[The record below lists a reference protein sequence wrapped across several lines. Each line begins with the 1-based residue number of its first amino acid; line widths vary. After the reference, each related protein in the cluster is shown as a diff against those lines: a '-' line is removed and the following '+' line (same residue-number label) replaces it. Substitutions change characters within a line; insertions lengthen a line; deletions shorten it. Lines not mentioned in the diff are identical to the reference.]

1 MKKLL
6 SLTTLLVVSSTAVA
20 GFNGGNQ
27 AQMGGFSG
35 GNAAQISTVAQALN
49 AAYDDMPIQLTGK
62 IINQISGDKFVFQD
76 KTGQITIEID
86 DDHDVWQGQNVS
98 PNDTITIY
106 GKVDKETF
114 KPNKVDVYRI
124 QKH

>member
-6 SLTTLLVVSSTAVA
+6 SLAALLVVSSTAVA
-20 GFNGGNQ
+20 GFNGNTQQ
-27 AQMGGFSG
+27 AGGFTG
-35 GNAAQISTVAQALN
+35 GSAGQVSTVAQALK
-49 AAYDDMPIQLTGK
+49 ASYDDMPIQLTGK
-62 IINQISGDKFVFQD
+62 IVSQISGDKFIFQD

-86 DDHDVWQGQNVS
+86 DDHDVWQGQNIS
-98 PNDTITIY
+98 PNDTVTIY

-114 KPNKVDVYRI
+114 KPNKVDVYRV

>member
-6 SLTTLLVVSSTAVA
+6 TLVSVLAISSCAVA

-27 AQMGGFSG
+27 AGGFNG
-35 GNAAQISTVAQALN
+35 GSAGQSSTVAQALK
-49 AAYDDMPIQLTGK
+49 ASHDDMPIQLTGK
-62 IINQISGDKFVFQD
+62 IVSQLSGDKFIFQD

-86 DDHDVWQGQNVS
+86 DDHDVWQGQNIS
-98 PNDTITIY
+98 PNDTVTIY

-114 KPNKVDVYRI
+114 KPNKVDVYRV

>member
-6 SLTTLLVVSSTAVA
+6 TLATLLTISSTALA
-20 GFNGGNQ
+20 GFQGSNQ
-27 AQMGGFSG
+27 QGGFSG
-35 GNAAQISTVAQALN
+35 GSAGQAATVAQALK
-49 AAYDDMPIQLTGK
+49 ASYDDMPIQLTGK
-62 IINQISGDKFVFQD
+62 IVSQISGDKFIFQD

-86 DDHDVWQGQNVS
+86 DDHDVWQGQNVT
-98 PNDTITIY
+98 PNDTITIF

-114 KPNKVDVYRI
+114 KPNKVEVYRI

>member
-6 SLTTLLVVSSTAVA
+6 SLAALLAVSSTAVA

-27 AQMGGFSG
+27 QMGGFSG
-35 GNAAQISTVAQALN
+35 SSAGQVTTVAQALK
-49 AAYDDMPIQLTGK
+49 ASHDDMPIQLTGK
-62 IINQISGDKFVFQD
+62 IISQISGDKFIFQD

-98 PNDTITIY
+98 PNDTITIF

>member
-6 SLTTLLVVSSTAVA
+6 SLAALLAVSSTAVA

-27 AQMGGFSG
+27 QMGGFSG
-35 GNAAQISTVAQALN
+35 GSAGQATTVAQALK
-49 AAYDDMPIQLTGK
+49 ASHDDMPIQLTGK
-62 IINQISGDKFVFQD
+62 IISQISGDKFIFQD

-98 PNDTITIY
+98 PNDTITIF

>member
-6 SLTTLLVVSSTAVA
+6 SLMTLLAVSSTAVA

-27 AQMGGFSG
+27 QGGFNG
-35 GNAAQISTVAQALN
+35 GAAGQSATVAQALN
-49 AAYDDMPIQLTGK
+49 ASHDDMPIQLTGN
-62 IINQISGDKFVFQD
+62 IIRQISGDKFIFQD

-86 DDHDVWQGQNVS
+86 DDHDVWQGQNVG
-98 PNDTITIY
+98 PNDTVTIF

-114 KPNKVDVYRI
+114 KPNTVDVYRI